1 MLKRPSRHDTH
12 LTRIVFNGNTISGYA
27 VCSLLPTIWSMR
39 DIGER
44 LQARAREL
52 GLSDAEVAR
61 RLGLAQGRYSNYANG
76 VREPDFATFIR
87 ICNELS
93 ITPNEVL
100 GFGDEHLAVG
110 TRARVDAVLD
120 TFSQDKLD
128 LALGLLNVLA
138 SHHTASKIKPTD
150 G

>member
-1 MLKRPSRHDTH
+1 
-12 LTRIVFNGNTISGYA
+12 
-27 VCSLLPTIWSMR
+27 MR
-39 DIGER
+39 EIGER

-61 RLGLAQGRYSNYANG
+61 RLHLAQGRYSNYTNG
-76 VREPDFATFIR
+76 VREPDFSTFVR

-100 GFGDEHLAVG
+100 GFGTGNDRKTNAV
-110 TRARVDAVLD
+110 RAKLHAVLD
-120 TFSQDKLD
+120 TFTQDKLE

-138 SHHTASKIKPTD
+138 SHQTPSKQDLSDT
-150 G
+150 